1 MSDQK
6 QELGPSDPLYYA
18 PRWIRE
24 RNDPGDRMDPLPEA
38 DRKSRSAPAEGIPP
52 PDAIPR
58 LRHDRG
64 RDPQHHKQPDI
75 FAEAVARAERQ
86 LREPP
91 FVDVPPHLQKRAS
104 IGIAAKFAVAVS
116 VAILIALS
124 FVIALPSSQGRGADN
139 ALAGL
144 PTWQSLKTSL
154 FAPTPHKPAPTLIVR
169 DNSGLINEPLRL
181 GIVVE
186 DPAPGISVTIRRMP
200 SDARLTAGKRIG
212 LSEWRVP
219 VRDIADAA
227 IIPPADFVGGLI
239 LSAELR
245 GADGTALVATF
256 FGLTWT
262 SPPPPRNLPASAS
275 ASAAP
280 AAAIVAAPPPPQ
292 AVAPPPPPAVTA
304 AAPSTPVLPAATLP
318 PADLPSSDLPS
329 SDSPSAELATAGSP
343 PAVSA
348 PTAPPPAASPPA
360 ALPAPAMTT
369 SPARA
374 EPGPTPNEIAGF
386 VRRAQELV
394 ASGDLP
400 GARTYLT
407 RAAEAHDARAALL
420 LAKTFDPM
428 VSRHLSGA
436 DQGPDVAQ
444 ARDWYQKAREWGA
457 PEAQRQLDALASYPR
472 K

>member
-6 QELGPSDPLYYA
+6 QEPGPGDPLYYA

-24 RNDPGDRMDPLPEA
+24 RNDPADRIDPLHDA

-58 LRHDRG
+58 ARLDRG
-64 RDPQHHKQPDI
+64 RDPHHQKQPDI

-86 LREPP
+86 RREPV
-91 FVDVPPHLQKRAS
+91 FVDPPPDLQERTS
-104 IGIAAKFAVAVS
+104 IGIAAKFAVAAS

-124 FVIALPSSQGRGADN
+124 FVVALPSSQGRVEDS

-154 FAPTPHKPAPTLIVR
+154 FAATQHKPAPTLIVR
-169 DNSGLINEPLRL
+169 DTSGPVNEPLRL
-181 GIVVE
+181 GVIVE
-186 DPAPGISVTIRRMP
+186 DPTPGISVTIRRMP
-200 SDARLTAGKRIG
+200 SDARLTAGRRIG
-212 LSEWRVP
+212 PNEWRVL
-219 VRDIADAA
+219 VQDISDAA

-245 GADGTALVATF
+245 GTDGAALVATF
-256 FGLTWT
+256 FSLTWTAPPPTRNLLASASAAVPPAPVAAAPQQPQAVT
-262 SPPPPRNLPASAS
+262 SPPPPALTT
-275 ASAAP
+275 
-280 AAAIVAAPPPPQ
+280 VA
-292 AVAPPPPPAVTA
+292 T
-304 AAPSTPVLPAATLP
+304 AAPSPPDLPATTQPATTLPAADLP
-318 PADLPSSDLPS
+318 AAGLPSADSPAADLPAAS
-329 SDSPSAELATAGSP
+329 LAT
-343 PAVSA
+343 
-348 PTAPPPAASPPA
+348 AASPPA
-360 ALPAPAMTT
+360 ALPTPAMTT
-369 SPARA
+369 LPPRA
-374 EPGPTPNEIAGF
+374 ELAPNEIAGF
-386 VRRAQELV
+386 VRRAQELL
-394 ASGDLP
+394 ASGDMP
-400 GARTYLT
+400 GARSYLT

-428 VSRHLSGA
+428 VSRHQSGA

-444 ARDWYQKAREWGA
+444 ARDWYQRAREWGA

>member
-1 MSDQK
+1 
-6 QELGPSDPLYYA
+6 
-18 PRWIRE
+18 
-24 RNDPGDRMDPLPEA
+24 
-38 DRKSRSAPAEGIPP
+38 
-52 PDAIPR
+52 
-58 LRHDRG
+58 
-64 RDPQHHKQPDI
+64 
-75 FAEAVARAERQ
+75 
-86 LREPP
+86 LREPI
-91 FVDVPPHLQKRAS
+91 FLDAPPHLQERRS

-124 FVIALPSSQGRGADN
+124 FVVALPSSQGRVGDS

-144 PTWQSLKTSL
+144 PTWQSLKTHL
-154 FAPTPHKPAPTLIVR
+154 FAATQHKPAPTLIVR
-169 DNSGLINEPLRL
+169 DNSGPINEPLPL
-181 GIVVE
+181 GVIVE
-186 DPAPGISVTIRRMP
+186 DPAPGTSVTIRRMP
-200 SDARLTAGKRIG
+200 ADARLTAGKRIG

-219 VRDIADAA
+219 VQDIADAA

-245 GADGTALVATF
+245 GTDGAAMVATF
-256 FGLTWT
+256 FSLSWT
-262 SPPPPRNLPASAS
+262 SPPATRNM
-275 ASAAP
+275 
-280 AAAIVAAPPPPQ
+280 AAAANAAAPPPAPVAAAPQQPQ
-292 AVAPPPPPAVTA
+292 AVASPPPPTA
-304 AAPSTPVLPAATLP
+304 AAATAAPSPPVLPAATLP
-318 PADLPSSDLPS
+318 VATLPAPDLPAPDLPAADLP
-329 SDSPSAELATAGSP
+329 T
-343 PAVSA
+343 
-348 PTAPPPAASPPA
+348 AASPPT
-360 ALPAPAMTT
+360 APAVTT

-374 EPGPTPNEIAGF
+374 EPAQGPSPNEIASF
-386 VRRAQELV
+386 VRRAQELL
-394 ASGDLP
+394 ASGDMP